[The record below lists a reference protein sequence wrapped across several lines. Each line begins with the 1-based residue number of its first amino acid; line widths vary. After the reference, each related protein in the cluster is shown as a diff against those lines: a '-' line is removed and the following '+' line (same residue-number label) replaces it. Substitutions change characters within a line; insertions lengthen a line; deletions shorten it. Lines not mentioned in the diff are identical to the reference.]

1 MTNAFEPKAS
11 YPVTGEPL
19 AMAAET
25 TRSSISAIRRH
36 ADYLSELEAA
46 TQELMRALEGLQ
58 RLADQP
64 GYEFV
69 DRLMTGYIWSVEQ
82 IQELNSGLSFE
93 LEERDGQSACLKA

>member
-1 MTNAFEPKAS
+1 
-11 YPVTGEPL
+11 
-19 AMAAET
+19 MAAENPGH
-25 TRSSISAIRRH
+25 RVSAARRH
-36 ADYLSELEAA
+36 GDYLSDLEAA
-46 TQELMRALEGLQ
+46 TQELMRALDGLQ

-93 LEERDGQSACLKA
+93 LEERNAQAPCLRS

>member
-1 MTNAFEPKAS
+1 
-11 YPVTGEPL
+11 
-19 AMAAET
+19 MAAET
-25 TRSSISAIRRH
+25 SGHGISAARRH
-36 ADYLSELEAA
+36 ADYISDLEAA
-46 TQELMRALEGLQ
+46 TQELMRALDGLQ

-93 LEERDGQSACLKA
+93 LEERNGQPTCLRT